1 MRCESLSNNGA
12 SQSADTFHQ
21 KAEETVG
28 ARSTHLRFSSLSLQY
43 GGRSMNRVLFALAAF
58 SVVTT
63 CTYQSTDVTAGS
75 AEQPAV
81 VPESTTTV
89 QEQFEQPAPAVEPS
103 TTVMAAT
110 KTVQGQFEQPA
121 PAVEPSTTVMAATT
135 TVPDSAAPASTAP
148 EANEVSFEGLNPE
161 QQEAVDLVC
170 RYAETGSGDRLL
182 IVNMILSGGTGVTAW
197 EDNIGPTLRDAS
209 SPDEVG
215 TARKQLSSSC
225 ADLGWVA

>member
-1 MRCESLSNNGA
+1 MSNNGA

-21 KAEETVG
+21 KAEEPVG
-28 ARSTHLRFSSLSLQY
+28 APSTHLSFSSLSLQY

-58 SVVTT
+58 SVVAA
-63 CTYQSTDVTAGS
+63 CTYQSTGVTAGF
-75 AEQPAV
+75 ADQPAV

-89 QEQFEQPAPAVEPS
+89 QE
-103 TTVMAAT
+103 
-110 KTVQGQFEQPA
+110 QFEQPA

-148 EANEVSFEGLNPE
+148 EANEVSFEGLSPE
-161 QQEAVDLVC
+161 QQEAVHLVC

-197 EDNIGPTLRDAS
+197 KDNIGPTLRDAS

-225 ADLGWVA
+225 ADLGCVA

>member
-21 KAEETVG
+21 KAEEPVG
-28 ARSTHLRFSSLSLQY
+28 APSTHLSFSSLSLQY
-43 GGRSMNRVLFALAAF
+43 GGRPMNRVLFALAAF
-58 SVVTT
+58 SIVAA
-63 CTYQSTDVTAGS
+63 CTYQSTGVTAGS

-89 QEQFEQPAPAVEPS
+89 QERFEQPAPAVEPS
-103 TTVMAAT
+103 TTVMAA
-110 KTVQGQFEQPA
+110 A
-121 PAVEPSTTVMAATT
+121 T
-135 TVPDSAAPASTAP
+135 TVPDSAAPASTVPDSAASASTAP
-148 EANEVSFEGLNPE
+148 EANEVSFEGLSPE
-161 QQEAVDLVC
+161 QQETVDLVC

-197 EDNIGPTLRDAS
+197 EDNIGPTLREAS

-225 ADLGWVA
+225 AGLGWVA

>member
-1 MRCESLSNNGA
+1 
-12 SQSADTFHQ
+12 
-21 KAEETVG
+21 
-28 ARSTHLRFSSLSLQY
+28 
-43 GGRSMNRVLFALAAF
+43 MNRVLFALAAF
-58 SVVTT
+58 SVVAA
-63 CTYQSTDVTAGS
+63 CTYQSTGVTAGS

-81 VPESTTTV
+81 MAESTTTV
-89 QEQFEQPAPAVEPS
+89 QEQS
-103 TTVMAAT
+103 
-110 KTVQGQFEQPA
+110 EQPA

-135 TVPDSAAPASTAP
+135 TVPGSAAPASTVP
-148 EANEVSFEGLNPE
+148 EANQVSFEGLSPE

>member
-1 MRCESLSNNGA
+1 
-12 SQSADTFHQ
+12 
-21 KAEETVG
+21 
-28 ARSTHLRFSSLSLQY
+28 
-43 GGRSMNRVLFALAAF
+43 MNRVLFALAAF
-58 SVVTT
+58 SVVAA
-63 CTYQSTDVTAGS
+63 CTYQNTGVTAGS
-75 AEQPAV
+75 AEQPVV
-81 VPESTTTV
+81 VPKSTTKVQERFEQPAVEPSTTVMAVTKTV
-89 QEQFEQPAPAVEPS
+89 QEQFEQPAPAI
-103 TTVMAAT
+103 
-110 KTVQGQFEQPA
+110 
-121 PAVEPSTTVMAATT
+121 EPSTTVMAATT

-148 EANEVSFEGLNPE
+148 EANEVSFEGLSPE

-182 IVNMILSGGTGVTAW
+182 VVNMILSGGTGVTAW